1 MSGHDNTSDVT
12 VRTIADER
20 FVRERRADVTIPPVS
35 TDLVLAAEGLDDL
48 IVSTR
53 TAELYYLE

>member
-12 VRTIADER
+12 VRTISDER

-53 TAELYYLE
+53 TVELYYLE